1 MRISDWSSDVCSS
14 DLTGTGDYTLPV
26 ETGPRSRFGG
36 FTTTGDLVFTPE
48 HIDVLARF
56 KRGELY
62 DSRKVD
68 DLRQALV
75 ATGLFST
82 ISVEPKQT
90 GEEAPDETEYV
101 NLLVR
106 QQEGPP
112 RTLAATAG
120 YSTGQGFR
128 VEGSWTH
135 RNLFPPEGALIVSGV
150 GGTQEQGADRKST
163 RLNSSH

>member
-1 MRISDWSSDVCSS
+1 MPQQGYPFAEIGQRDILLDSQ
-14 DLTGTGDYTLPV
+14 TGTGDYTLPV

-75 ATGLFST
+75 ATGLFSK

-90 GEEAPDETEYV
+90 GEEAPDDTRSEEHQSE
-101 NLLVR
+101 LQSLM
-106 QQEGPP
+106 
-112 RTLAATAG
+112 
-120 YSTGQGFR
+120 
-128 VEGSWTH
+128 
-135 RNLFPPEGALIVSGV
+135 
-150 GGTQEQGADRKST
+150 RKSYAVL
-163 RLNSSH
+163 RLKKETTYNNT